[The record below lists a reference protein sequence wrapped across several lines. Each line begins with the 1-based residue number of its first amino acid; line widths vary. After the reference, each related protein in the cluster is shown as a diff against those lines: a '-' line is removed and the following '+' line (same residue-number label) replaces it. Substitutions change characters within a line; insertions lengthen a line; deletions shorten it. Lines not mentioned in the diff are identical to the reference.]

1 MGVWVNMGILIVN
14 VGVLRVKSG
23 FMIGNVGI
31 LIGILSFLILNSLIS
46 LSNDKKIPYFQL

>member
-1 MGVWVNMGILIVN
+1 MGILIVN

-31 LIGILSFLILNSLIS
+31 LIGILSFLILNSLI
-46 LSNDKKIPYFQL
+46 